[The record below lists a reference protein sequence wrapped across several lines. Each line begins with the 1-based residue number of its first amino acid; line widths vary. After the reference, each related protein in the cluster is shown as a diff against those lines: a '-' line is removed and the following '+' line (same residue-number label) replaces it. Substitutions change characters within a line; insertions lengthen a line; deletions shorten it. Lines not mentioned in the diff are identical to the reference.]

1 MQLSEI
7 GERLLWAVR
16 LTRGRYQCSEMVGDK
31 RPPPRTQGPAPLDP
45 HRDDSVAPLE
55 HVLINLIPLDLSQK
69 QDLIAPGAT
78 RTPSPWPKTLPS
90 MTRSLLN
97 PHNLT
102 FYEGDAA
109 GP

>member
-1 MQLSEI
+1 M
-7 GERLLWAVR
+7 GERLLRAVR
-16 LTRGRYQCSEMVGDK
+16 LTRGWGQCSETVGDK
-31 RPPPRTQGPAPLDP
+31 CPPPRTQGPAPLDS

-55 HVLINLIPLDLSQK
+55 HVLINLRPLDLSQK

-78 RTPSPWPKTLPS
+78 RTPSPWLRTLPS

-102 FYEGDAA
+102 FNEGDTA

>member
-1 MQLSEI
+1 M
-7 GERLLWAVR
+7 GERLLRAVR
-16 LTRGRYQCSEMVGDK
+16 LTQGWGQCSETVGDK
-31 RPPPRTQGPAPLDP
+31 CPPPRTQGPAPLDS

-78 RTPSPWPKTLPS
+78 RTPSPWLRTLPS

-102 FYEGDAA
+102 FNEGDTA